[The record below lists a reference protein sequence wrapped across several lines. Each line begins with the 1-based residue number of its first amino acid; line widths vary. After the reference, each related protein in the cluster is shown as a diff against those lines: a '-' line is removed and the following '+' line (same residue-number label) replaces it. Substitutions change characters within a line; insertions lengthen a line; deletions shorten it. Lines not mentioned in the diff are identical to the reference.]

1 MILYN
6 NKLYK
11 ILKSMNS
18 NVLRKL
24 GDKYTSDVLRI
35 RYKMYRENY
44 IETVEIIKK
53 TGLAIRHQN
62 PPEDVTE
69 NIVKFIINNYDND
82 TSCKW
87 AKSIKE
93 KSGDLCSEKYS
104 LKSPP
109 EVKAFTS
116 DGPSSFGPTKKF
128 GIIYFLD
135 MRQWLND
142 TFILWKLNVSN
153 ESPEWRNIRINKNQT
168 LEEQCKQGRRPH
180 ISWDNIQS
188 QIPEK
193 CVQVYYGNFE
203 GIFTNPLE

>member
-1 MILYN
+1 MNYNIL
-6 NKLYK
+6 
-11 ILKSMNS
+11 
-18 NVLRKL
+18 RTL

-35 RYKMYRENY
+35 RYKMYRSNY
-44 IETVEIIKK
+44 IETREIIKK
-53 TGLAIRHQN
+53 TGLPIRHQN

-87 AKSIKE
+87 AKSIKQ
-93 KSGDLCSEKYS
+93 KSMTINGDLWSENYPID
-104 LKSPP
+104 SPP

-116 DGPSSFGPTKKF
+116 NGPSSFGPTKKF

-142 TFILWKLNVSN
+142 TFILWKLNVTN

-193 CVQVYYGNFE
+193 CVRVYYGNFE
-203 GIFTNPLE
+203 GIFTNPLEQAMVLVD

>member
-1 MILYN
+1 
-6 NKLYK
+6 
-11 ILKSMNS
+11 MNS
-18 NVLRKL
+18 IVLPKL
-24 GDKYTSDVLRI
+24 HDKYTPDVLRI
-35 RYKMYRENY
+35 RYKMYRGNY
-44 IETVEIIKK
+44 IETLEIIKK
-53 TGLAIRHQN
+53 TGLPIRHQN

-87 AKSIKE
+87 AKSIKQ
-93 KSGDLCSEKYS
+93 KSMSINGDLWSENYP
-104 LKSPP
+104 LHSPP

-116 DGPSSFGPTKKF
+116 NGPSSFGPTKKF

-135 MRQWLND
+135 MRHWLDD

-203 GIFTNPLE
+203 GIFTNPLEEVMVIVD